1 MRDSEKKAALDW
13 SRGCCI
19 DFDFQTGRSALAPAG
34 KRRLSEMRGLFLD
47 GEALEAQIAK
57 EDRIIYEY
65 HALDIPQTPGDLSF
79 GFSILQPGK
88 IGDEYYFTK
97 GHFHSILNTA
107 EIYSCTR
114 GHGYLL
120 LENKEGDSRA
130 IEMLPGR
137 IGYVPKGYAHRSVN
151 VSPDEPFVTLFAYR
165 ADAGHDYA
173 TIETTGFRK
182 LMVERDGAP
191 VLMDNPKWLGK

>member
-1 MRDSEKKAALDW
+1 MNDFEKKAALDW
-13 SRGCCI
+13 ERGCCI
-19 DFDFQTGRSALAPAG
+19 DFDFQTGRSDLAPSG
-34 KRRLSEMRGLFLD
+34 KRKLSEMRGLFLD
-47 GEALEAQIAK
+47 EAELEAQIAK

-88 IGDEYYFTK
+88 VGNEYYFTK
-97 GHFHSILNTA
+97 GHFHSILDTA
-107 EIYSCTR
+107 EIYYCSH

-120 LENKEGDSRA
+120 VESKDGDSRA

-151 VSPDEPFVTLFAYR
+151 VSPAEPFVTLFVYR

-173 TIETTGFRK
+173 SIETTGFRK
-182 LMVERDGAP
+182 LMVERDGVPA
-191 VLMDNPKWLGK
+191 LADNPKRLGR